1 MIIEIIGVISFSAA
15 GAMVAI
21 DKETDFFGVI
31 ILSAITSPIA
41 HDRQKYVSAPLRF

>member
-1 MIIEIIGVISFSAA
+1 MDIILDIIHIVGIASFSAA

-31 ILSAITSPIA
+31 FLSVIT
-41 HDRQKYVSAPLRF
+41 